1 MAIEAA
7 GQKDRYVANILGG
20 FTNRGKVLR
29 DYQADFIVVG
39 SGAGGLVGAIA
50 AKLNGLN
57 PLVIEKTDRWGGT
70 SALSG
75 GGVWIPNNPLMQRE
89 GVEDSFEAAL
99 AYMEATIGDVG
110 PASSKERKVA
120 YLNVGPQMVLAL
132 EQQGLGWVRAPRYPD
147 YHQDQPGAR
156 VGRTL
161 EGVNFD
167 GKKLGDWLKTMR
179 RSEMPSMVMGTDDA
193 PVIPVMLRSLKA
205 FSRFMGIIARTAAW
219 RVRGREPLCLGGT
232 LMGQLMVIVQ
242 RLGIPVLLNSPL
254 KSLIQDG
261 DKVVGVVI
269 GEGEAERRIM
279 APRGVLL
286 TTGGFAKNSQYRQ
299 QFQEVSGEWS
309 PASPGDT
316 GDAHQIGAEVGAELA
331 LMDAAT
337 WYPVSIL
344 PNGTINV
351 GIWERTLPGSII
363 VDASGQRYTNEAASY
378 VNAGRAM
385 LDRDK
390 TVGAV
395 PSWLIFD
402 ARYRSRYF
410 FGDTPP
416 GMNGDLV
423 KNGFFIKAPTLDQLA
438 AKIGIDA
445 AGLNRT
451 VERVNAMA
459 ATGVDEDFGRGDNV
473 YDQYYGDPGN
483 QPNPSFGPIDKAP
496 FYATRFY
503 PGDLST
509 KGGLMADEHA
519 RVLRADGS
527 VIEGLYAAGNCAA
540 PVMGRTYPGA
550 GATLGPAMVFAWIA
564 GHHSAAAAA

>member
-1 MAIEAA
+1 MV
-7 GQKDRYVANILGG
+7 K
-20 FTNRGKVLR
+20 
-29 DYQADFIVVG
+29 ADFIVVG
-39 SGAGGLVGAIA
+39 TGAGGLVGAIS

-57 PLVIEKTDRWGGT
+57 PLIIEKTDSWGGT

-75 GGVWIPNNPLMQRE
+75 GGVWIPNNHLMHRD
-89 GVEDSFEAAL
+89 GVEDSFDAAMT
-99 AYMEATIGDVG
+99 YMEATIGDVG
-110 PASSKERKVA
+110 PASSRERKEA
-120 YLNVGPQMVLAL
+120 YLNVGPEMVLAL
-132 EQQGLGWVRAPRYPD
+132 EAQGLGWRRAPRYPD

-167 GKKLGDWLKTMR
+167 GKKLAGWRKTLR
-179 RSEMPSMVMGTDDA
+179 KSDMPSMAMSTDDA
-193 PVIPVMLRSLKA
+193 PRIPTMLRSLDSFA
-205 FSRFMGIIARTAAW
+205 GSMRMMGRTLAW
-219 RVRGREPLCLGGT
+219 YLRGREPLSMGPT
-232 LMGQLMVIVQ
+232 LVAQLMVIVQ
-242 RLGIPVLLNSPL
+242 RLQIPVLLNTPL
-254 KSLIQDG
+254 KSLIQEG
-261 DKVVGVVI
+261 DRVVGVVT
-269 GEGEAERRIM
+269 GEGDAEQRFM

-286 TTGGFAKNSQYRQ
+286 ATGGFAKNSSYRK
-299 QFQEVSGEWS
+299 QFQEVDGEWS

-316 GDAHQIGAEVGAELA
+316 GDGQQIGAGIGAELA

-337 WYPVSIL
+337 WYPVCIL
-344 PNGTINV
+344 PDGTINV

-363 VDASGQRYTNEAASY
+363 VDDSGQRYTNEAASY

-402 ARYRSRYF
+402 SRYRNRYF
-410 FGDTPP
+410 FGSAAP
-416 GMNGDLV
+416 GMSGEYV
-423 KNGFFIKAPTLDQLA
+423 KSGVFKKSSTLDELA
-438 AKIGIDA
+438 DACGIDA
-445 AGLNRT
+445 EGLKRT
-451 VERVNAMA
+451 VQRVNTMA
-459 ATGVDEDFGRGDNV
+459 KTGVDEDFGRGDNV
-473 YDQYYGDPGN
+473 YDQYYGDARN
-483 QPNPSFGPIDKAP
+483 KPNPSFGPIDQAP
-496 FYATRFY
+496 FFATRFY

-519 RVLRADGS
+519 RVLRQDGS

-564 GHHSAAAAA
+564 GRHGAANDR

>member
-1 MAIEAA
+1 MV
-7 GQKDRYVANILGG
+7 K
-20 FTNRGKVLR
+20 
-29 DYQADFIVVG
+29 ADFIVVG
-39 SGAGGLVGAIA
+39 TGAGGLVGAIS

-57 PLVIEKTDRWGGT
+57 PLIIEKTAHWGGT

-75 GGVWIPNNPLMQRE
+75 GGVWIPNNHLMQRD
-89 GVEDSFEAAL
+89 GVEDSFDAAL

-110 PASSKERKVA
+110 PASSSERKAA
-120 YLNVGPQMVLAL
+120 YLNVGPEMVKAL
-132 EQQGLGWVRAPRYPD
+132 EALGLGWRRAPRYPD

-161 EGVNFD
+161 EGVSFD
-167 GKKLGDWLKTMR
+167 GKKLGNWLKTMR
-179 RSEMPSMVMGTDDA
+179 KSDLPSMVMSTDDA
-193 PVIPVMLRSLKA
+193 PQIPTMLRSLKSFWA
-205 FSRFMGIIARTAAW
+205 AMRMMGRTLAW
-219 RVRGREPLCLGGT
+219 RARGREPLSMGT
-232 LMGQLMVIVQ
+232 TLVAQLMAIAQ
-242 RLGIPVLLNSPL
+242 RLEIPVLLDTPL
-254 KSLIQDG
+254 KSLIQEDG
-261 DKVVGVVI
+261 KVVGVVTGH
-269 GEGEAERRIM
+269 GETEQRIM

-286 TTGGFAKNSQYRQ
+286 ATGGFAKNSGYRKL
-299 QFQEVSGEWS
+299 FQEVDGEWS

-316 GDAHQIGAEVGAELA
+316 GDGQRIGAEIGAELA

-344 PNGTINV
+344 PDGTINV

-390 TVGAV
+390 TVSAV

-402 ARYRSRYF
+402 NRYRSRYF
-410 FGDTPP
+410 FGSTPP
-416 GMNGDLV
+416 GVNGEFL
-423 KNGFFIKAPTLDQLA
+423 KSGFFINAPTLHQLA
-438 AKIGIDA
+438 DKCGINAD
-445 AGLNRT
+445 GLERT
-451 VERVNAMA
+451 VQRVNSMA
-459 ATGVDEDFGRGDNV
+459 ISGVDEDFGRGDNV

-483 QPNPSFGPIDKAP
+483 RPNPSFGPIDKAP

-519 RVLRADGS
+519 RVLRPDGS

-564 GHHSAAAAA
+564 GQHGASSAG

>member
-1 MAIEAA
+1 MV
-7 GQKDRYVANILGG
+7 K
-20 FTNRGKVLR
+20 
-29 DYQADFIVVG
+29 ADFIVVG
-39 SGAGGLVGAIA
+39 TGAGGLVGAIS

-57 PLVIEKTDRWGGT
+57 PVIIEKTASWGGT

-75 GGVWIPNNPLMQRE
+75 GGVWIPNNHLMQRD
-89 GVEDSFEAAL
+89 GVEDSYEAAL

-110 PASSKERKVA
+110 PSSSSERKAA
-120 YLNVGPQMVLAL
+120 YLNVGPEMVQAL
-132 EQQGLGWVRAPRYPD
+132 EAEGLFWRRAPRYPD

-161 EGVNFD
+161 EGVSFD
-167 GKKLGDWLKTMR
+167 GKKLGGWLETMR
-179 RSEMPSMVMGTDDA
+179 KSDLPSMVMSTDDA
-193 PVIPVMLRSLKA
+193 PKIPTMFRSFKSLSVA
-205 FSRFMGIIARTAAW
+205 IRMMGRTLAW
-219 RVRGREPLCLGGT
+219 HMCGRKPLSMGAT
-232 LMGQLMVIVQ
+232 LVAQLMAIVQ
-242 RLGIPVLLNSPL
+242 RLEIPVLLDTPL
-254 KSLIQDG
+254 KSLIQEG
-261 DKVVGVVI
+261 GRIVGVVT
-269 GEGEAERRIM
+269 GEGETEQRFM
-279 APRGVLL
+279 APHGVLL
-286 TTGGFAKNSQYRQ
+286 TTGGFAKNSSYRK

-309 PASPGDT
+309 SASPGDT
-316 GDAHQIGAEVGAELA
+316 GDGHQIGASVGAELA

-337 WYPVSIL
+337 WYPISIL
-344 PNGTINV
+344 PDGTFNV

-390 TVGAV
+390 SVGAV

-402 ARYRSRYF
+402 NRYRSRYF
-410 FGDTPP
+410 FGSTPP
-416 GMNGDLV
+416 GMNGEFL
-423 KNGFFIKAPTLDQLA
+423 KSGAFTRASTLGELA
-438 AKIGIDA
+438 DACGIDA
-445 AGLNRT
+445 DGLKRT

-459 ATGVDEDFGRGDNV
+459 EKGVDEDFGRGDNV

-483 QPNPSFGPIDKAP
+483 RPNPSFGPIDQAP

-519 RVLRADGS
+519 RVLRQDGS

-564 GHHSAAAAA
+564 GRHGATNAG

>member
-1 MAIEAA
+1 MMAE
-7 GQKDRYVANILGG
+7 
-20 FTNRGKVLR
+20 
-29 DYQADFIVVG
+29 ADFIVVG
-39 SGAGGLVGAIA
+39 TGAGGLVGAIS

-57 PLVIEKTDRWGGT
+57 PLIIEKTDSWGGT

-75 GGVWIPNNPLMQRE
+75 GGVWIPNNHLMRLD

-110 PASSKERKVA
+110 PSSSRERKIA
-120 YLNVGPQMVLAL
+120 YLNVGPEMVQAL
-132 EQQGLGWVRAPRYPD
+132 EAQGVRWRRAPRYPD

-161 EGVNFD
+161 EGESFD
-167 GKKLGDWLKTMR
+167 GKKLRGWFQTLR
-179 RSEMPSMVMGTDDA
+179 QSGLPSMVMSTDDA
-193 PVIPVMLRSLKA
+193 PQIPTMFRSLKS
-205 FSRFMGIIARTAAW
+205 FSAAMRMMGRTLAW
-219 RVRGREPLCLGGT
+219 RVRGREPLSMGST
-232 LMGQLMVIVQ
+232 LVAQLMAIVQ
-242 RLGIPVLLNSPL
+242 RLEIPVLLDTPL
-254 KSLIQDG
+254 KSLIQEG
-261 DKVVGVVI
+261 DRVVGVVT
-269 GEGEAERRIM
+269 GDGDTEQRFM

-286 TTGGFAKNSQYRQ
+286 AAGGFAKNSGYRKR
-299 QFQEVSGEWS
+299 FQEVDGQWS

-316 GDAHQIGAEVGAELA
+316 GDAHRIGADIGAELA

-344 PNGTINV
+344 PDGTINV

-390 TVGAV
+390 IVGAV
-395 PSWLIFD
+395 PSWLVFD
-402 ARYRSRYF
+402 NRYRSRYF
-410 FGDTPP
+410 FGSTPP
-416 GMNGDLV
+416 GVNGEFL
-423 KNGFFIKAPTLDQLA
+423 KSGFFKKASTLDELA
-438 AKIGIDA
+438 DICGIDA
-445 AGLNRT
+445 GGLKQT
-451 VERVNAMA
+451 VKRVNAMA
-459 ATGVDEDFGRGDNV
+459 EKGVDEDFGRGDNV

-483 QPNPSFGPIDKAP
+483 RPNPSFGPIDQAP

-519 RVLRADGS
+519 RVLRQDGS

-564 GHHSAAAAA
+564 GRHGAASAS